1 MYCNEVSVCFI
12 DFEKAFDR
20 VNWVKMMQI
29 LKQIG
34 VDWRD
39 RRLIRDLY
47 MNQEAFVR
55 VNGEL
60 TEPGII
66 GRGVR
71 QGCLM
76 SPLLFSLYIEEM
88 MKEAMVDLHE
98 GVQAGGNWL
107 KDVRFADDQG
117 MVASTEQGLQLI
129 LDKLNESAKQYDMK
143 INVKKTKVMKI
154 SKNGG
159 TMNIIIDGQK
169 VEQVNKFKYLGA
181 WNTEDGRCETE
192 IRTRIGMAKDAFS
205 KRKDFLSGGL
215 SKVVKKRIMKS
226 LVWSV
231 WC

>member
-1 MYCNEVSVCFI
+1 
-12 DFEKAFDR
+12 
-20 VNWVKMMQI
+20 MMQI

-66 GRGVR
+66 GTGVR

-76 SPLLFSLYIEEM
+76 SPLLFSLYVEEM
-88 MKEAMVDLHE
+88 MKEAMIDLDK
-98 GVQAGGNWL
+98 GVQIGGNWL
-107 KDVRFADDQG
+107 MDVRFADDQG

-143 INVKKTKVMKI
+143 INAKKTKVT
-154 SKNGG
+154 SF
-159 TMNIIIDGQK
+159 TS
-169 VEQVNKFKYLGA
+169 A
-181 WNTEDGRCETE
+181 AC
-192 IRTRIGMAKDAFS
+192 
-205 KRKDFLSGGL
+205 
-215 SKVVKKRIMKS
+215 
-226 LVWSV
+226 
-231 WC
+231 